1 MNIKEA
7 EQQTGISKRNIR
19 FYEQKGMLRPARN
32 QDNDYRDYS
41 PQDIERLKLIR
52 ALRMVDMP
60 LEDIRDVLSG
70 TAALEQA
77 VAAQEKQLQ
86 QKIQDAQT
94 AIRFCRCLGKLG
106 EGAEVAEV
114 DAILQEMDQ
123 KENRKHLF
131 TQWKQ
136 DYKNMCKFLQQATFT
151 FIPDGPVTN
160 PREFTQALL
169 EFARENEVDLTITKE
184 GMYPEFTLEGVEYT
198 GERLYTSMG
207 RVPIATLR
215 CTAKH
220 LELLEPDLP
229 AGRKR
234 AMKLLHFAWIPL
246 AVVLASVWVV
256 ACNGGLSFL
265 ATLDGVVLAI
275 VFPVMVGVMLYR
287 SMLFY
292 YNNKNK

>member
-7 EQQTGISKRNIR
+7 EYQTGISRRNIR
-19 FYEQKGMLRPARN
+19 FYEQKGMLHPARN

-52 ALRMVDMP
+52 ALRMVDMS
-60 LEDIRDVLSG
+60 LEDIRDVLQG
-70 TAALEQA
+70 TATLEQA
-77 VAAQEKQLQ
+77 VAAQEAQLQ
-86 QKIQDAQT
+86 RKIQDAQT
-94 AIRFCRCLGKLG
+94 AIRFCRSLGKLG
-106 EGAEVAEV
+106 EGAEV
-114 DAILQEMDQ
+114 DAILREMDQ

-136 DYKNMCKFLQQATFT
+136 DYKKMCKFLQQATFT
-151 FIPDGPVTN
+151 FIPDGAVTN

-169 EFARENEVDLTITKE
+169 EFARENEVDITITKE
-184 GMYPEFTLEGVEYT
+184 GMYPEFTLEGIEYT
-198 GERLYTSMG
+198 AERLYTSMG
-207 RVPIATLR
+207 RAPIATLR

-220 LELLEPDLP
+220 PELLEPDLP
-229 AGRKR
+229 KGQKR

-275 VFPVMVGVMLYR
+275 VFPLMVGVMLYR

>member
-7 EQQTGISKRNIR
+7 ERQTGISRRNIR
-19 FYEQKGMLRPARN
+19 FYEQKGMLHPARN

-52 ALRMVDMP
+52 ALRMVDMS
-60 LEDIRDVLSG
+60 LEDIRDVLQG
-70 TAALEQA
+70 TATLEQA
-77 VAAQEKQLQ
+77 VAAQEAQLQ
-86 QKIQDAQT
+86 RKIQDAQT
-94 AIRFCRCLGKLG
+94 AIRFCRSLGKLG
-106 EGAEVAEV
+106 EGAEV
-114 DAILQEMDQ
+114 DAILREMDQ

-136 DYKNMCKFLQQATFT
+136 DYKKMCKFLQQATFT
-151 FIPDGPVTN
+151 FIPDGAVTN

-169 EFARENEVDLTITKE
+169 EFARENEVDITITKE
-184 GMYPEFTLEGVEYT
+184 GMYPEFTLEGIEYT
-198 GERLYTSMG
+198 AERLYTSMG
-207 RVPIATLR
+207 RAPIATLR

-220 LELLEPDLP
+220 PELLELDLP

-275 VFPVMVGVMLYR
+275 VFPLMVGVMLYR

>member
-7 EQQTGISKRNIR
+7 EYQTGISRRNIR
-19 FYEQKGMLRPARN
+19 FYEQKGMLHPARN

-52 ALRMVDMP
+52 ALRMVDMS
-60 LEDIRDVLSG
+60 LEDIRDVLQG
-70 TAALEQA
+70 TATLEQA
-77 VAAQEKQLQ
+77 VAAQEAQLQ
-86 QKIQDAQT
+86 RKIQDAQT
-94 AIRFCRCLGKLG
+94 AIRFCRSLGKLG
-106 EGAEVAEV
+106 EGAEV

-136 DYKNMCKFLQQATFT
+136 DYKKMCKFLQQATFT
-151 FIPDGPVTN
+151 FLPDGAVTN

-169 EFARENEVDLTITKE
+169 EFARENEVDITITKE
-184 GMYPEFTLEGVEYT
+184 GMYPEFILEGIEYT
-198 GERLYTSMG
+198 AERLYTSMG
-207 RVPIATLR
+207 RAPIATVR
-215 CTAKH
+215 CTAKYP
-220 LELLEPDLP
+220 ELLEPDLP

-246 AVVLASVWVV
+246 AVVLTSVWVV

-275 VFPVMVGVMLYR
+275 VFPLMVGVMLYR

>member
-7 EQQTGISKRNIR
+7 EYQTGISRRNIR
-19 FYEQKGMLRPARN
+19 FYEQKGMLHPARN

-52 ALRMVDMP
+52 ALRMVDMS
-60 LEDIRDVLSG
+60 LEDIRDVLQG
-70 TAALEQA
+70 TATLEQA
-77 VAAQEKQLQ
+77 VAAQEAQLQ
-86 QKIQDAQT
+86 RKIQDAQT
-94 AIRFCRCLGKLG
+94 AIRFCRSLGKLG
-106 EGAEVAEV
+106 EGAEV
-114 DAILQEMDQ
+114 DAILREMDQ

-136 DYKNMCKFLQQATFT
+136 DYKKMCKFLQQATFT
-151 FIPDGPVTN
+151 FIPDGAVTN

-169 EFARENEVDLTITKE
+169 EFARENEVDITITKE
-184 GMYPEFTLEGVEYT
+184 GMYPEFTLEGIEYT
-198 GERLYTSMG
+198 AERLYTSMG
-207 RVPIATLR
+207 RAPIATLR
-215 CTAKH
+215 CTAKYP
-220 LELLEPDLP
+220 ELLEPDLP

-265 ATLDGVVLAI
+265 TTLDGVVLAI
-275 VFPVMVGVMLYR
+275 VFPLMVGVMLYR

>member
-7 EQQTGISKRNIR
+7 EYQTGISRRNIR
-19 FYEQKGMLRPARN
+19 FYEQKGMLHPARN

-60 LEDIRDVLSG
+60 LEDIRDVLQG
-70 TAALEQA
+70 TATLEQA
-77 VAAQEKQLQ
+77 VAAQEAQLQ
-86 QKIQDAQT
+86 RNIQDAQT
-94 AIRFCRCLGKLG
+94 AIRFCRSLGKLG
-106 EGAEVAEV
+106 AGAEV
-114 DAILQEMDQ
+114 DAILREMDQ

-136 DYKNMCKFLQQATFT
+136 DYKKMCKFLQQATFT
-151 FIPDGPVTN
+151 FIPDGSVTN

-184 GMYPEFTLEGVEYT
+184 GMYPEFTLEGIEYT
-198 GERLYTSMG
+198 AERLYTSMG

-215 CTAKH
+215 CTAKYP
-220 LELLEPDLP
+220 ELLEPDLP
-229 AGRKR
+229 DGRKR
-234 AMKLLHFAWIPL
+234 VMKLLHFAWIPL

-275 VFPVMVGVMLYR
+275 VFPLMVGVMLYR

>member
-7 EQQTGISKRNIR
+7 EYQTGISRRNIR
-19 FYEQKGMLRPARN
+19 FYEQKGMLHPARN

-52 ALRMVDMP
+52 ALRMVDMS
-60 LEDIRDVLSG
+60 LEDIRDVLQG
-70 TAALEQA
+70 TATLEQA
-77 VAAQEKQLQ
+77 VAAQEAQLQ
-86 QKIQDAQT
+86 RKIQDAQT
-94 AIRFCRCLGKLG
+94 AIRFCRSLGKLG
-106 EGAEVAEV
+106 EGAEV
-114 DAILQEMDQ
+114 DAILREMDQ

-136 DYKNMCKFLQQATFT
+136 DYKKMCKFLQQATFT
-151 FIPDGPVTN
+151 FIPNGAVTN

-169 EFARENEVDLTITKE
+169 EFARENEVDITITKE
-184 GMYPEFTLEGVEYT
+184 GMYPEFTLEGIEYT
-198 GERLYTSMG
+198 AERLYTSMG
-207 RVPIATLR
+207 RAPIATLR

-220 LELLEPDLP
+220 PELLEPDLP
-229 AGRKR
+229 KGQKR

-275 VFPVMVGVMLYR
+275 VFPLMVGVMLYR

>member
-7 EQQTGISKRNIR
+7 EYQTGISRRNIR
-19 FYEQKGMLRPARN
+19 FYEQKGMLHPARN

-52 ALRMVDMP
+52 ALRMVDMS
-60 LEDIRDVLSG
+60 LEDIRDVLQG
-70 TAALEQA
+70 TATLEQA
-77 VAAQEKQLQ
+77 VAAQEAQLQ
-86 QKIQDAQT
+86 RKIQDAQT
-94 AIRFCRCLGKLG
+94 AIRFCRSLGKLG
-106 EGAEVAEV
+106 GGAEV
-114 DAILQEMDQ
+114 DAILREMDQ

-136 DYKNMCKFLQQATFT
+136 DYKKMCKFLQQATFT
-151 FIPDGPVTN
+151 FIPDGAVTN

-169 EFARENEVDLTITKE
+169 EFARENEVDITITKE
-184 GMYPEFTLEGVEYT
+184 GMYPEFTLEGIEYT
-198 GERLYTSMG
+198 AERLYTSMG
-207 RVPIATLR
+207 RAPIATLR

-220 LELLEPDLP
+220 PELLEPDLP
-229 AGRKR
+229 KGQKR

-265 ATLDGVVLAI
+265 ATMDGIVLAI
-275 VFPVMVGVMLYR
+275 VFPLMVGVMLYR

>member
-7 EQQTGISKRNIR
+7 EYQTGISRRNIR
-19 FYEQKGMLRPARN
+19 FYEQKGMLHPARN

-52 ALRMVDMP
+52 ALRMVDMS
-60 LEDIRDVLSG
+60 LEDIRDVLQG
-70 TAALEQA
+70 TATLEQA
-77 VAAQEKQLQ
+77 VAAQEAQLQ
-86 QKIQDAQT
+86 RKIQDAQT
-94 AIRFCRCLGKLG
+94 AIRFCRSLGKLG
-106 EGAEVAEV
+106 EGSEV
-114 DAILQEMDQ
+114 DAILREMDQ

-136 DYKNMCKFLQQATFT
+136 DYKKMCKFLQQATFT
-151 FIPDGPVTN
+151 FIPDGAVTN

-169 EFARENEVDLTITKE
+169 EFARENEVDITITKE
-184 GMYPEFTLEGVEYT
+184 GMYPEFTLEGIEYT
-198 GERLYTSMG
+198 AERLYTSMG
-207 RVPIATLR
+207 RAPIATLR

-220 LELLEPDLP
+220 PELLEPDLP

-265 ATLDGVVLAI
+265 ATLDGIVLAI
-275 VFPVMVGVMLYR
+275 VFPLMVGVMLYR

>member
-7 EQQTGISKRNIR
+7 EYQTGISRRNIR
-19 FYEQKGMLRPARN
+19 FYEQKGMLHPARN
-32 QDNDYRDYS
+32 QDNDYREYS

-60 LEDIRDVLSG
+60 LEDIRDVLQG
-70 TAALEQA
+70 TATLEQA
-77 VAAQEKQLQ
+77 VAAQEAQLQ
-86 QKIQDAQT
+86 RNIQDAQT
-94 AIRFCRCLGKLG
+94 AIRFCRSLGKLG
-106 EGAEVAEV
+106 AGAEV
-114 DAILQEMDQ
+114 DAILREMDQ

-136 DYKNMCKFLQQATFT
+136 DYKKMCKFLQQATFT

-160 PREFTQALL
+160 AREFTQALL

-184 GMYPEFTLEGVEYT
+184 GMYPEFTLEGIEYT
-198 GERLYTSMG
+198 AERLYTSMG

-215 CTAKH
+215 CTAKYP
-220 LELLEPDLP
+220 ELLGPDLP

-234 AMKLLHFAWIPL
+234 AMKLLHFAWVPL

-275 VFPVMVGVMLYR
+275 VFPLMVGVMLYR

>member
-7 EQQTGISKRNIR
+7 EYQTGISRRNIR
-19 FYEQKGMLRPARN
+19 FYEQKGMLHPARN

-52 ALRMVDMP
+52 ALRMVDMS
-60 LEDIRDVLSG
+60 LEDIRDVLQG
-70 TAALEQA
+70 TATLEQA
-77 VAAQEKQLQ
+77 VAAQEAQLQ
-86 QKIQDAQT
+86 RKIQDAQT
-94 AIRFCRCLGKLG
+94 AIRFCRSLGKLG
-106 EGAEVAEV
+106 EGAEV
-114 DAILQEMDQ
+114 DAILREMDQ
-123 KENRKHLF
+123 KENRKYLF

-136 DYKNMCKFLQQATFT
+136 DYKKMCKFLQQATFT
-151 FIPDGPVTN
+151 FIPDGAVTT

-169 EFARENEVDLTITKE
+169 EFAQENEVDITIIKE

-198 GERLYTSMG
+198 AERLYTSMG
-207 RVPIATLR
+207 RAPIATLR
-215 CTAKH
+215 CTAKQPQ
-220 LELLEPDLP
+220 ELEPDLP

-275 VFPVMVGVMLYR
+275 VFPLMVGVMLYR